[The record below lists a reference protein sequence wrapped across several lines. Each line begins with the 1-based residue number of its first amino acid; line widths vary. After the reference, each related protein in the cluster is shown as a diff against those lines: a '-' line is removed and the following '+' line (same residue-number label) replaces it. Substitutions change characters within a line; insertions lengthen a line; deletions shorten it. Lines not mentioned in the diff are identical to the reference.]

1 MAEAVRVSRQL
12 ADPAHRSTVEIW
24 SRLVDDTIAFAVRA
38 DTEHWVAVL
47 LKDFPHHGMIGDFND
62 VKLLTTAGVAD
73 YFIAKRRGQRK
84 PGTRHTSGVHS

>member
-1 MAEAVRVSRQL
+1 M
-12 ADPAHRSTVEIW
+12 
-24 SRLVDDTIAFAVRA
+24 
-38 DTEHWVAVL
+38 AVL